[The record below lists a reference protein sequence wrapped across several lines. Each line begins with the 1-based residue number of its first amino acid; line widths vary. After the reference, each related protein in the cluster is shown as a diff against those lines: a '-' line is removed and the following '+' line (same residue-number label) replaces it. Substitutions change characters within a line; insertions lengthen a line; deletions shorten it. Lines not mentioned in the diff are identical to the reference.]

1 VLGNIRGVGY
11 RVLQPGEYASQ
22 ALNIQSQARR
32 KMTNAVDLMRVA
44 PLEEMTPAQRHWAHQ
59 VTMVLVDN
67 ELRLRSQ
74 EQWRKDAERRLAE
87 LEKRAGLT
95 IVPEI
100 IAGEPA

>member
-1 VLGNIRGVGY
+1 
-11 RVLQPGEYASQ
+11 
-22 ALNIQSQARR
+22 
-32 KMTNAVDLMRVA
+32 
-44 PLEEMTPAQRHWAHQ
+44 MTPAQRHWAHQ

-100 IAGEPA
+100 ITAETS